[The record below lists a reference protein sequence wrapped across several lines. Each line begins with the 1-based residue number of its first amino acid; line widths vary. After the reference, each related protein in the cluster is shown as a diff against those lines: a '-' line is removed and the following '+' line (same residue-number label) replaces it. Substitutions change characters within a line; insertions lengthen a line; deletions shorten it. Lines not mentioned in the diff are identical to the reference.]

1 MSKYPHKSVSNGFD
15 EFLACFKMLS
25 TFYEIPF
32 KRNLLEKII
41 NDQLSRN
48 NKKLLQPS
56 QIASICE
63 LIGLK
68 ASIKRIDLKKND
80 QEFKCPALGIF
91 ENRII
96 IFWEYKDNKFVIGD
110 PINGK
115 NLIKNS
121 DEKFKDLNY
130 LPLVFIEKDHRNIKA
145 RFGWSWFLPAL
156 KKNKKSL
163 AIVVISSFLVQLFGV
178 FNPLL
183 IQQIID
189 AVITQGNISSINILG
204 SFLVIMAFLQAL
216 LYVLRTYIFTE
227 VSNNIDINLGSSI
240 IRHLFR
246 LPLDYFSKRK
256 VGEISTRINELEK
269 IRSFLTGT
277 AITAIL
283 DTLFSIIYILI
294 MLIYSI
300 KLTICAL
307 LVIPFFMALV
317 VTFSPISKRYI
328 LNQSIARAK
337 VNSHLVEGI
346 SGIESIKSQCLEF
359 VTESRWGDFYQKQI
373 DANFGYSIST
383 SIAGSMNNFL
393 QQISGL
399 IIIWVGAILVVNG
412 ELTIGELIA
421 FRILSSFVTSPILR
435 ITSLWQSFQETI
447 ISLERLSDILD
458 HPLEEELDNQVLP
471 SLPPI
476 KGKINFEQV
485 SFKFFTSSSL
495 ALSNISF
502 EIPSGNFIGIVG
514 SSGSGK
520 STLLKLLNRLE
531 GPYQG
536 NIFID
541 DVEIS
546 KINLYSL
553 RSQVGFF
560 PQESYLFSGS
570 VQDNISLSR
579 PEASFEEISK
589 AAWIACA
596 DDFIQKLPNG
606 YATPVGER
614 GASLSGGQ
622 KQRIALARGLLRKPS
637 LLILDE
643 STSALDPL
651 TEDQLIKRIRKS
663 FPEKTIIF
671 ITHRLSKVKNA
682 DHILVM
688 KNGQV
693 VEEGKH
699 EELIKIKGTYHA
711 LLDNQKEIL

>member
-1 MSKYPHKSVSNGFD
+1 MSKYPHYKVSNGFN

-32 KRNLLEKII
+32 KRNLLEKVI
-41 NDQLSRN
+41 NDQLSDN
-48 NKKLLQPS
+48 KKKLLQPS

-68 ASIKRIDLKKND
+68 ASIKSIDLKENVQD
-80 QEFKCPALGIF
+80 ITCPAIGLLG
-91 ENRII
+91 NRIV
-96 IFWEYKDNKFVIGD
+96 IFWGYKSNKFLIGD
-110 PINGK
+110 PINGQ
-115 NLIKNS
+115 NLRTKS
-121 DEKFKDLNY
+121 DENFKELRY
-130 LPLVFIEKDHRNIKA
+130 LPLVFIEKDHRNIKTK
-145 RFGWSWFLPAL
+145 FGWSWFLPAI
-156 KKNKKSL
+156 KKNKRSIAL
-163 AIVVISSFLVQLFGV
+163 VVISSFLVQLFGV

-189 AVITQGNISSINILG
+189 AVITQGNISSINVLG
-204 SFLVIMAFLQAL
+204 SFLIIMALLQAL
-216 LYVLRTYIFTE
+216 LYVSRTYIFTE
-227 VSNNIDINLGSSI
+227 VSNNIDKNLGSSI

-277 AITAIL
+277 ALTAIL
-283 DTLFSIIYILI
+283 DTFFSIIYILI

-300 KLTICAL
+300 KLTICSL
-307 LVIPFFMALV
+307 LVIPFFMVLV
-317 VTFSPISKRYI
+317 ITFAPLSKKYI
-328 LNQSIARAK
+328 LEQSVARAK

-359 VTESRWGDFYQKQI
+359 ITESKWGVFYQKQI
-373 DANFGYSIST
+373 DANFGYSISS

-399 IIIWVGAILVVNG
+399 IIIWIGALLVING
-412 ELTIGELIA
+412 EMTIGELIA
-421 FRILSSFVTSPILR
+421 FRILSGFVTSPILR
-435 ITSLWQSFQETI
+435 LTSLWQNFQETV

-471 SLPPI
+471 SIPPI
-476 KGKINFEQV
+476 KGKVSFEKV

-495 ALSNISF
+495 ALSNITF
-502 EIPSGNFIGIVG
+502 EIPPGKFIGIVG

-520 STLLKLLNRLE
+520 STLLKLLNRLV

-536 NIFID
+536 NVFID
-541 DVEIS
+541 GVEIS

-560 PQESYLFSGS
+560 PQESYLFDGS
-570 VQDNISLSR
+570 VQDNISLSK

-596 DDFIQKLPNG
+596 DEFIQKLPHG

-622 KQRIALARGLLRKPS
+622 KQRIALARGLLRKPR

-643 STSALDPL
+643 STSSLDPL
-651 TEDQLIKRIRKS
+651 TEDKLIQRIRKS
-663 FPEKTIIF
+663 FPDKTIIF
-671 ITHRLSKVKNA
+671 ITHRLSKVENA
-682 DHILVM
+682 DQIFVM
-688 KNGQV
+688 KNGQI
-693 VEEGKH
+693 VEKGKH
-699 EELIKIKGTYHA
+699 EQLLKSKGTYYA
-711 LLDNQKEIL
+711 LLDNQKK